1 MIKKKKIIPIIQ
13 FFLLIIGLALI
24 YFTYY
29 HDKTTPKVETK
40 KTIQIENNR
49 EKNIF
54 EDVEYRG
61 VDLNGNS
68 FLIKSEK
75 AEFEVD
81 KPELIKME
89 IMTAFFYFKDDTVL
103 EVRGKYGTYNNKT
116 FDIEFRDD
124 IKAKYENYLLLADNL
139 DYTNTKNLLLIYG
152 NVKSSGEKGEISA
165 DKLNF
170 DLKKETLD
178 ISMFDNQ
185 QIDVKLKN
193 Q

>member
-1 MIKKKKIIPIIQ
+1 MIKKKKIIPIVQ
-13 FFLLIIGLALI
+13 LFLLIIGLALI

-29 HDKTTPKVETK
+29 YDKTNTK
-40 KTIQIENNR
+40 IDEKEISQINKEKT
-49 EKNIF
+49 KNIF

-89 IMTAFFYFKDDTVL
+89 IMTAFFYFKDNTVL
-103 EVRGKYGTYNNKT
+103 EVKGKYGTYNNKT
-116 FDIEFRDD
+116 FDIEFRED
-124 IKAKYENYLLLADNL
+124 IKAKYQDYLLLADNL
-139 DYTNTKNLLLIYG
+139 DYTNTKDLLLIYG
-152 NVKSSGEKGEISA
+152 NVKSSSEKGEVLA
-165 DKLNF
+165 DRLNF

-178 ISMFDNQ
+178 ISMFDNK

-193 Q
+193 E